1 MAFLR
6 GAKIKGSEI
15 GMRGAKIKG
24 TKIKGSE
31 NSRQAKFEGNKVVT
45 FPVTR
50 PTQNKIAQFND
61 PKLLF
66 HSAKPK
72 YSFDEKL
79 QELSIN

>member
-31 NSRQAKFEGNKVVT
+31 NSRQAKFEGNKV
-45 FPVTR
+45 PPAR
-50 PTQNKIAQFND
+50 G
-61 PKLLF
+61 
-66 HSAKPK
+66 
-72 YSFDEKL
+72 
-79 QELSIN
+79 

>member
-31 NSRQAKFEGNKVVT
+31 NSRQAKFEGNKVIRKCASI
-45 FPVTR
+45 PLLAQGIILKITR
-50 PTQNKIAQFND
+50 TSPQMKKVQII
-61 PKLLF
+61 K
-66 HSAKPK
+66 
-72 YSFDEKL
+72 
-79 QELSIN
+79 